1 MPKIHEM
8 LLNLEGFQC
17 ATTVYLNMGYYHIRL
32 IKEAINICTIVLPW
46 VKYKYKHLPMGVY
59 NSPEILQEKTNE
71 MFRGFGFTQA
81 YINDLLIITKG
92 EWSNLLENW
101 N

>member
-1 MPKIHEM
+1 
-8 LLNLEGFQC
+8 
-17 ATTVYLNMGYYHIRL
+17 
-32 IKEAINICTIVLPW
+32 
-46 VKYKYKHLPMGVY
+46 MGVY